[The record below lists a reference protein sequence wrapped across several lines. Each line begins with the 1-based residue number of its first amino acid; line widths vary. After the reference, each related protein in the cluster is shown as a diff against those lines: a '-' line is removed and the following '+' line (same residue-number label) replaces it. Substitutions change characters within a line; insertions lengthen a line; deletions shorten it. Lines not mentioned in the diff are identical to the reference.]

1 MKKVI
6 LCLIVLFVTFSVY
19 PNTTRYV
26 FADEL
31 GVEIEKQ
38 IDDLDMSALD
48 DIASGLE
55 GITNNKSFKEI
66 VKDLVSGNYSTD
78 YGSTLNYVLHSFTSQ
93 MTDVLPI
100 MILIVVL
107 GVMSLV
113 LKTFK
118 PSQGSNGVGDVISL
132 VCYCIAV
139 IIIVTVIKS
148 VISSTYDTITSIT
161 SQMECVFPI
170 LFTLLTATGGVVS
183 VGIYSPLVAVLTTGV
198 SWIFG
203 KLFYPLFIIAFVFVI
218 VGHLSK
224 TVKLDK
230 MSSFISSLFKWGV
243 GMTFTLFAGMLTIQG
258 ISAGK
263 YDTISLKATR
273 FAMKNAIPIVGGYLS
288 DGLDYVLLSSVLIKN
303 AVGVGGLLLLMGAVL
318 TPILKIL
325 LLKLALQFTAGILQ
339 PMSDDNISS
348 FCSGC
353 AKVLVYP
360 LVILIS
366 ISFMYVLSIGLIMCT
381 MGGAV

>member
-1 MKKVI
+1 MKK
-6 LCLIVLFVTFSVY
+6 LLIIICIIFCVFSLAS
-19 PNTTRYV
+19 TSTQCV
-26 FADEL
+26 FADQL

-38 IDDLDMSALD
+38 IESIDTSALD
-48 DIASGLE
+48 EITSSLNE
-55 GITNNKSFKEI
+55 ITNHKSFKEI
-66 VKDLVSGNYSTD
+66 VKDLVAGEYSNS
-78 YGSTLNYVLHSFTSQ
+78 YGSTLNYVLKTFSSELSS
-93 MTDVLPI
+93 VVPI

-107 GVMSLV
+107 GVMSLI
-113 LKTFK
+113 LKTFR
-118 PSQGSNGVGDVISL
+118 PSQGSNGVGEVVSL
-132 VCYCIAV
+132 VCYCIVVV
-139 IIIVTVIKS
+139 IIVSVIKS
-148 VISSTYDTITSIT
+148 VVSSTYDTISNI
-161 SQMECVFPI
+161 SNQMECIFPV

-183 VGIYSPLVAVLTTGV
+183 VGIYSPLVAILTTGV
-198 SWIFG
+198 SQLFS
-203 KLFYPLFIIAFVFVI
+203 KVFYPLFVVAFVFVV

-243 GMTFTLFAGMLTIQG
+243 GLTFTLFAGFLTIQG

-303 AVGVGGLLLLMGAVL
+303 AVGVGGLLLLLGVVL
-318 TPILKIL
+318 APILKIL

-353 AKVLVYP
+353 SKVLVYP
-360 LVILIS
+360 LIILLS
-366 ISFMYVLSIGLIMCT
+366 ISFMYILSVGLIMCT
-381 MGGAV
+381 MGGVV

>member
-6 LCLIVLFVTFSVY
+6 LFLCVLLSLFSFVQ
-19 PNTTRYV
+19 NNHALV

-31 GVEIEKQ
+31 GTEIEKQ
-38 IDDLDMSALD
+38 IESMDTSMLD
-48 DIASGLE
+48 DITSNFSE
-55 GITNNKSFKEI
+55 VTSNKTFKQI

-78 YGSTLNYVLHSFTSQ
+78 YGSTLNYLIKTFSSQ
-93 MTDVLPI
+93 MGNILPI

-113 LKTFK
+113 LKTFR
-118 PSQGSNGVGDVISL
+118 PSQSTNGIGEVISL
-132 VCYCIAV
+132 VCYSIVV
-139 IIIVTVIKS
+139 IIIVSVIKS
-148 VISSTYDTITSIT
+148 VIASTYDAISNIT
-161 SQMECVFPI
+161 SQMECVFP
-170 LFTLLTATGGVVS
+170 LLLTLLTATGGVVS
-183 VGIYSPLVAVLTTGV
+183 VGIYSPLVAILSTGV
-198 SWIFG
+198 SLIFS
-203 KLFYPLFIIAFVFVI
+203 KVFYPMFVVAFVFVV
-218 VGHLSK
+218 VGYLSK

-230 MSSFISSLFKWGV
+230 MSSFLSSLFKWGV
-243 GMTFTLFAGMLTIQG
+243 GLTFTLFAGFLTIQG

-303 AVGVGGLLLLMGAVL
+303 AVGVGGLILLMGVVL
-318 TPILKIL
+318 APILKIL
-325 LLKLALQFTAGILQ
+325 LLKLALQLTAGILQ

-348 FCSGC
+348 FCNGC

-360 LVILIS
+360 LVILLS
-366 ISFMYVLSIGLIMCT
+366 ISFMYILTVGLIMCT
-381 MGGAV
+381 LGGVV

>member
-1 MKKVI
+1 MKKFVI
-6 LCLIVLFVTFSVY
+6 FLSLLFVVFATAQSVDLH
-19 PNTTRYV
+19 V

-31 GVEIEKQ
+31 GSEIEKQ
-38 IDDLDMSALD
+38 IESIDTSSLD
-48 DIASGLE
+48 DITNSLE
-55 GITNNKSFKEI
+55 GLTKNKSFKDI

-78 YGSTLNYVLHSFTSQ
+78 YGSTLNYLLHTFTSQ
-93 MTDVLPI
+93 MGNVLPI

-107 GVMSLV
+107 GVMSLI
-113 LKTFK
+113 LKTFR
-118 PSQGSNGVGDVISL
+118 PTQNANGVGEVISL
-132 VCYCIAV
+132 VCYCIVV
-139 IIIVTVIKS
+139 IIIVSVIKS
-148 VISSTYDTITSIT
+148 VISSTYDAITNIT
-161 SQMECVFPI
+161 NQMECVFPI
-170 LFTLLTATGGVVS
+170 LLTLLTATGGVVS
-183 VGIYSPLVAVLTTGV
+183 VGIYSPLVSILTTGV

-203 KLFYPLFIIAFVFVI
+203 NVFYPLFVVAFIFVI

-230 MSSFISSLFKWGV
+230 MSSFTSSLFKWGV
-243 GMTFTLFAGMLTIQG
+243 GLTFTLFAGMLTIQG

-288 DGLDYVLLSSVLIKN
+288 DGLDYVMLSSILIKN
-303 AVGVGGLLLLMGAVL
+303 AVGVGGLILLLGVVL
-318 TPILKIL
+318 APILKIL

-366 ISFMYVLSIGLIMCT
+366 ISFMYILSIGLIMCT
-381 MGGAV
+381 MGGIA